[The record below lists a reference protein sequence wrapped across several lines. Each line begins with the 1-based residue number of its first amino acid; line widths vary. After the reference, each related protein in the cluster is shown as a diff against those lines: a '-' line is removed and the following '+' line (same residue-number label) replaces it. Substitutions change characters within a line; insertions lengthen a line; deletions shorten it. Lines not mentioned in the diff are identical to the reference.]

1 MCVLVVAAVV
11 AAVAAAAAG
20 GSSAFA
26 LFVVAPVVGRV
37 EAGGVLVVA
46 AVAVGIVA
54 FAVGGTFVVASVAA
68 TSVVAFGGSSS
79 WGECPF
85 PACACRA
92 RVPLHRGS
100 WGVPSSIGRETSGRE
115 TSFHS

>member
-37 EAGGVLVVA
+37 EAGGVLV
-46 AVAVGIVA
+46 VAVGIVA